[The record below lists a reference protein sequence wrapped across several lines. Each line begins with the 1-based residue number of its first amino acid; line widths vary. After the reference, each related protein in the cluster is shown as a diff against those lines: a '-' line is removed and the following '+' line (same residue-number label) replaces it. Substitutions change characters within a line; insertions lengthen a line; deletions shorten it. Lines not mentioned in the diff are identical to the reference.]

1 MSTTM
6 NTSNMLTEIKNMI
19 NENEY
24 FKDLLKEQAGK
35 IEELKQ
41 FIKKAD
47 EEQIS
52 KHLEDEIQR
61 VGAVLNEAE
70 KPSLFETT
78 ARTKT
83 FTLNQEIAEHLTEL
97 GEMTSDFY
105 KTATYE
111 RAADIIATLPYVV
124 QNGESL
130 LKINGIGKGIAS
142 KVDQFLD
149 EYFDDAESVASNE
162 GQILEESDDVNNF
175 SEDDESNSE
184 NDTDEEYFVSHNDT
198 LTEAL
203 DSLAYF
209 EEDPHKAAAY
219 DNAAYAV
226 QHLPFKITSGDE
238 LVKGPKKVK
247 GIGKGIARKIDE
259 FLETGKIEK
268 LEKYRKSYP
277 DQSDD
282 EDLFATL
289 TMNVPLVAHIHKLA
303 HEEEDKFKSMAYK
316 KAARAIDLLNFT
328 VTNGKEL
335 SEGPKKVKGIGKSIA
350 KKIDEFLAPR
360 KKISVELESNPVS
373 TNEEIAWHLEVL
385 ASLEAEDH
393 GSQDPHKIRAY
404 RNAAEAIRGLD
415 FEVTNGADISQG
427 PRKVKGIGKSIAA
440 KIDELIVTGKIQRIR
455 DLSE

>member
-1 MSTTM
+1 MTI
-6 NTSNMLTEIKNMI
+6 LTDIKNLVS
-19 NENEY
+19 EHEY
-24 FKDLLKEQAGK
+24 LTDLCKEQAGK
-35 IEELKQ
+35 IEQLEKMQKESEDLLWRRRL
-41 FIKKAD
+41 F
-47 EEQIS
+47 EES
-52 KHLEDEIQR
+52 IQK

-83 FTLNQEIAEHLTEL
+83 FTLNQEIAEHLKEL

-111 RAADIIATLPYVV
+111 RAAEIIATLDYEVH
-124 QNGESL
+124 NGDSL
-130 LKINGIGKGIAS
+130 LKIDGIGKGIAS
-142 KVDQFLD
+142 KVNQFLD
-149 EYFDDAESVASNE
+149 EYFEDSESVASNDP
-162 GQILEESDDVNNF
+162 ESDDEDVNNF
-175 SEDDESNSE
+175 SEDEES
-184 NDTDEEYFVSHNDT
+184 DTDDEDYFVSHNEE

-247 GIGKGIARKIDE
+247 GIGKGIAKKIDE
-259 FLETGKIEK
+259 FIETGKIEK
-268 LEKYRKSYP
+268 LEKYMKSYP
-277 DQSDD
+277 DDSDD
-282 EDLFATL
+282 EDFFAVL

-303 HEEEDKFKSMAYK
+303 HEEEDHFKSMAYK
-316 KAARAIDLLNFT
+316 KAAQAIDLLNFT

-350 KKIDEFLAPR
+350 KKIDDFLAPR

-373 TNEEIAWHLEVL
+373 TNEEIAWNLEVL

-415 FEVTNGADISQG
+415 FEVTNGSDISQG